1 MKPHKPKI
9 SFDMSPDPVVKPAA
23 ELPKDAATSHQ
34 NMLSEHDAHDSIPEL
49 QENDA
54 AFEDVSVQI
63 EMHDDAPEPDFETI
77 RDREFDRM
85 EWERRLTE
93 PEPVVELGPEPE
105 PVTEPEPVIEP
116 VAAMARPQ
124 HKHARLAALG
134 QMAPPPPSF
143 FERNGS
149 VLAVAGV
156 IGVTFI
162 LGLGTAMWTFSGDD
176 AASEQQAT
184 FSAPMPEPSFQDT
197 PTRALTPDMT
207 DVSNA
212 TTQTAAPTPGRSA
225 SDLTA
230 AVLAGLDEI
239 EFYVQL
245 GVKRVRLRTINAP
258 LVNDYASDVL
268 LKAMV
273 KGEIGMSKSLITP
286 EGDVD
291 VETIMFSPVQ
301 TDLRKDHSSTGMAAA
316 NGMSRKIFAAS
327 VARTRNLNGKRVYDV
342 QPGDSLAYIALQFFG
357 NPMAY
362 KRILDANPDTLQ
374 SPERIQIGQ
383 RLIIPS

>member
-85 EWERRLTE
+85 EWDRRLTE

-273 KGEIGMSKSLITP
+273 KGEIGMLKSLITP

-291 VETIMFSPVQ
+291 VETMMFSLVQ

>member
-85 EWERRLTE
+85 EWDRRLTE

-184 FSAPMPEPSFQDT
+184 FSARMPEPSFQDT

-230 AVLAGLDEI
+230 AVLAGLYEI
-239 EFYVQL
+239 ESYVQL